1 MLEFKRSNSTN
12 ILYLSL
18 MLSPNKLK
26 NDFPIF
32 DYLPKLVYLDSTATS
47 LKPQSVINKL
57 REYYETYSANIYR
70 GIYHL
75 SERATEEYEKTRE
88 VIAEFIHA
96 KSSEE
101 VIFTRNTS
109 ESLNLLRYTLGEKI
123 IERGDEIATTIME
136 HHSNFVPWQQL
147 LIKKGGRFSVIKL
160 DKNGELDVINLEK
173 YISKK
178 TKILCLTYVS
188 NVLGVANKIKQII
201 INAKKINPSIITIVD
216 AAQAIPHRKVDVQ
229 DLECDFLAFSSH
241 KMLGPTGVGV
251 LWGRKELLDAIPPFL
266 YGGEMIS
273 EVHVR
278 DTKFKGAPHK
288 FEAGTPAIAEVIALK
303 EAVFYLEQ
311 VGLKEIENHERKLAA
326 YAIKRL
332 GQEFKKLHVIGPK
345 SAENRGG
352 IVSFHFDKYHPH
364 DVAQILSEK
373 NICVRAGNHC
383 AMPLHEELNLTATVR
398 ASFYL
403 YNTLSDVDSL
413 IDGLHKVRRILK

>member
-1 MLEFKRSNSTN
+1 MLN
-12 ILYLSL
+12 
-18 MLSPNKLK
+18 PDKLK
-26 NDFPIF
+26 KDFPIF
-32 DYLPKLVYLDSTATS
+32 QNLPGLIYLDSTATS

-88 VIAEFIHA
+88 VIASFIHA
-96 KSSEE
+96 NTSGE

-109 ESLNLLRYTLGEKI
+109 ESLNLLCYTLGEQI
-123 IERGDEIATTIME
+123 IKKRDEIATTIME

-147 LIKKGGRFSVIKL
+147 LIKKGGKLSVIKL
-160 DKNGELDVINLEK
+160 DTEGWLDVENLEK

-188 NVLGVANKIKQII
+188 NVLGVANEIKQII
-201 INAKKINPSIITIVD
+201 KDAKKINQSIITIVD
-216 AAQAIPHRKVDVQ
+216 AAQAVPHRKVDVQ
-229 DLECDFLAFSSH
+229 DLGCDFLAFSSH

-251 LWGRKELLDAIPPFL
+251 LWGRKALLDAMPPFL

-273 EVHVR
+273 AVHVR
-278 DTKFKGAPHK
+278 NSQFKEAPHK

-303 EAVFYLEQ
+303 EAVFYLEK
-311 VGLKEIENHERKLAA
+311 VGLKEIENHEKKLAA

-332 GQEFKKLHVIGPK
+332 GQEFKNLHVIGPK
-345 SAENRGG
+345 KAENKGG

-383 AMPLHEELNLTATVR
+383 AMPLHEELHLTATVR

-403 YNTLSDVDSL
+403 YNTVSDVDKL
-413 IDGLHKVRRILK
+413 IAGLHDVSRILK